1 MAFYVHSELRMKIQ
15 RNPTVRLNRPQMFTS
30 VNIRDRADIKLQVFP
45 RSERQRNQSDLLFF
59 LIFIFF
65 TEASQQRMMSA
76 GEVQTSFVTIKLS
89 YC

>member
-15 RNPTVRLNRPQMFTS
+15 RNPTVFLNRPQIFTS

-45 RSERQRNQSDLLFF
+45 RSERQRNQSDLFIF
-59 LIFIFF
+59 LNFFF

>member
-1 MAFYVHSELRMKIQ
+1 MKIQ
-15 RNPTVRLNRPQMFTS
+15 RNPTVCLNRPQIFTS

-45 RSERQRNQSDLLFF
+45 RSERQRNQNDFF
-59 LIFIFF
+59 SFIFFF